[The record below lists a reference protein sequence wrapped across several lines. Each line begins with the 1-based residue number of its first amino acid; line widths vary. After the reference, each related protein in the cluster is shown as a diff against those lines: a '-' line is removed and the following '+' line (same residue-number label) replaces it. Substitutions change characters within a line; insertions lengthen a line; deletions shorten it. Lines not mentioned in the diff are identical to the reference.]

1 MTGPVVATEA
11 GAVRG
16 TQARRGAFVF
26 RGIPYAAPPVGAQ
39 RFAGPAAAQPWSGVR
54 DATQNAPTPLRGVP
68 NASGRIPNHTVE
80 GYDSLNLTVYSAN
93 LPGTGGVVTH
103 QPVLVWIHGGAY
115 HEGSAADPLWDLSDF
130 AADGV
135 VGVAI
140 NYRVGFDG
148 YGYVLGAAQNRGV
161 LDWIAAL
168 EWVRDNIAAFG
179 GDADRVTIAG
189 HSSGA
194 SAVLRLL
201 TIDAAHPLFARAI
214 AQSPAE
220 LDIPLADALAI
231 TEDLAQHLSVSA
243 DRAGFE
249 TLSVD
254 AVQQVQYRPLDS
266 ATGSATR
273 SASAAWVLAAGVGTS
288 LRYMPVIDGELISA
302 SMIDASRA
310 GTGSD
315 IPLLIGAVAHEL
327 DAPEIFREECDR
339 LGGTAVL
346 TEALGAEAASRYI
359 ALLPDGL
366 TGAQQVAQ
374 FISDRI
380 FRRAAPRFAE
390 SRPAGSTWVSEFAYS
405 DPAQQSDRV
414 LHGDELPYL
423 LGAPDVRHA
432 AISARLRAD
441 WIGFITSTEPGWNP
455 YSVATGRR
463 YGAVDV
469 EAKLF
474 ARERELFLE
483 G

>member
-1 MTGPVVATEA
+1 
-11 GAVRG
+11 
-16 TQARRGAFVF
+16 
-26 RGIPYAAPPVGAQ
+26 
-39 RFAGPAAAQPWSGVR
+39 
-54 DATQNAPTPLRGVP
+54 
-68 NASGRIPNHTVE
+68 
-80 GYDSLNLTVYSAN
+80 
-93 LPGTGGVVTH
+93 
-103 QPVLVWIHGGAY
+103 
-115 HEGSAADPLWDLSDF
+115 
-130 AADGV
+130 
-135 VGVAI
+135 
-140 NYRVGFDG
+140 
-148 YGYVLGAAQNRGV
+148 
-161 LDWIAAL
+161 
-168 EWVRDNIAAFG
+168 
-179 GDADRVTIAG
+179 
-189 HSSGA
+189 
-194 SAVLRLL
+194 
-201 TIDAAHPLFARAI
+201 
-214 AQSPAE
+214 
-220 LDIPLADALAI
+220 
-231 TEDLAQHLSVSA
+231 
-243 DRAGFE
+243 
-249 TLSVD
+249 
-254 AVQQVQYRPLDS
+254 
-266 ATGSATR
+266 
-273 SASAAWVLAAGVGTS
+273 
-288 LRYMPVIDGELISA
+288 
-302 SMIDASRA
+302 MIDASRA

-390 SRPAGSTWVSEFAYS
+390 SRPAGSTWVYEFAYS